1 MVIQI
6 TPHDSFKHI
15 YYDNGI
21 KIVNEKLKDI
31 YTLWEN
37 ENIYTLV
44 SGYHNERIGK
54 KSQLKHTNTDIL
66 KKLKTFLSTKITSY
80 KDFEKYIKQKYV
92 LINQIKSKRDLDD
105 ILDNSHLLRDNFG
118 KSRKSRKRKKSK
130 AKKYMVS
137 FN

>member
-1 MVIQI
+1 
-6 TPHDSFKHI
+6 
-15 YYDNGI
+15 
-21 KIVNEKLKDI
+21 
-31 YTLWEN
+31 
-37 ENIYTLV
+37 
-44 SGYHNERIGK
+44 
-54 KSQLKHTNTDIL
+54 
-66 KKLKTFLSTKITSY
+66 LSTKITSY